1 MSDPKITSYL
11 GEYKRSFEEQVKPT
25 NELAEALGVP
35 AGKSLFIGFT
45 RWGPEIRS
53 VFLRHSYFGAVFVS
67 DRCSDPS
74 QFSYSRY
81 AHRFYPSDKGA
92 L

>member
-1 MSDPKITSYL
+1 MSDPKVTSYL
-11 GEYKRSFEEQVKPT
+11 GEHKRSFEEQVKPAD
-25 NELAEALGVP
+25 ELAEALGVQP
-35 AGKSLFIGFT
+35 GESLFIGFT

-53 VFLRHSYFGAVFVS
+53 VFLRHSYFGTVLVS
-67 DRCSDPS
+67 DRCSDPF
-74 QFSYSRY
+74 QFSDSRY

>member
-1 MSDPKITSYL
+1 MSDPKIACYL
-11 GEYKRSFEEQVKPT
+11 GERKQSFEEQVKPA

-35 AGKSLFIGFT
+35 AGESLFIGFT

-53 VFLRHSYFGAVFVS
+53 VFLRHSYFGTVLVL

-74 QFSYSRY
+74 QHSDSRY